1 MAESTPARPILRP
14 LESFVT
20 DHEGQEVLVLRD
32 PAGWVP
38 DPVALSPAAGL
49 LLEAFDGDRDVDA
62 IVEEVSRRHQVQV
75 TGDVVRELVQGLDE
89 LGFLWSPS
97 FESRKAAMNERYRA
111 QGVRPPR
118 FAGESYPGTFD
129 ELSAKLEAEYAGLP
143 EREEP
148 LPDALAGVIAPHI
161 DLRVS
166 GPTYAEAYRAFR
178 EGTEAPD
185 AFVVFGTCHLPVDEL
200 FTVTRLDY
208 ETPLGPVPTD
218 RALLGA
224 VAAGYG
230 EERLLANE
238 ALHAIEHTVEFQAVH
253 LRFLF
258 GEKVPSILPVLT
270 GSLEYLRGDPADDPD
285 VTRFLSSLETAAR
298 EQGKTI
304 VAVAGADLAHL
315 GPRFDDPEPLD
326 AAALGELEARDR
338 ATLDHVAAGDP
349 AALHRDVTSGGN
361 DRRICGLTP
370 TYMTLR
376 WAGSRPARVRHY
388 HQWVDEGSVVS
399 FAAAEIDRA

>member
-1 MAESTPARPILRP
+1 LSERTPARPILRP

-38 DPVALSPAAGL
+38 EPVALSPAAGL
-49 LLEAFDGDRDVDA
+49 LLEAFDGDRDADA
-62 IVEEVSRRHQVQV
+62 IAEEVSRRHQVSV
-75 TGDVVRELVQGLDE
+75 TGDVVRELVEGLDD

-97 FESRKAAMNERYRA
+97 FESRKSAVNEAYRA
-111 QGVRPPR
+111 QAVRAPR
-118 FAGESYPGTFD
+118 FAGESYPGGFD
-129 ELSAKLEAEYAGLP
+129 ELRATLEAEYAALP

-148 LPDALAGVIAPHI
+148 LPEALAGVIAPHI
-161 DLRVS
+161 DLRVC

-200 FTVTRLDY
+200 FTATRLDY

-218 RALLGA
+218 HALLDA
-224 VAAGYG
+224 VATGYG
-230 EERLLANE
+230 KDRLLANE

-258 GEKVPSILPVLT
+258 GEKVPPIVPILT
-270 GSLEYLRGDPADDPD
+270 GSLEFLRGDPAEDPD
-285 VTRFLSSLETAAR
+285 VTRFLETLGAAAR
-298 EQGKTI
+298 EQGKRV

-349 AALHRDVTSGGN
+349 AAFHRDVTAGGN

-370 TYMTLR
+370 TYMTMR

-388 HQWVDEGSVVS
+388 HQWVEEGSVVS